1 MTLIGFRRLW
11 TCRVLLTDQSK
22 NNQQQLNQEHS
33 KESEEEY
40 EKSIKTKI
48 LAASLK
54 YVHDLGWSQQ
64 AISAG
69 NL

>member
-1 MTLIGFRRLW
+1 MIGLRHLW
-11 TCRVLLTDQSK
+11 TCRVLLTDQPE
-22 NNQQQLNQEHS
+22 NDQQQSNQEHS
-33 KESEEEY
+33 KESDEEY
-40 EKSIKTKI
+40 EKNIKMKI